1 MQLFNIIIRVYLCR
15 LKHTTPLDWSKQ
27 VFKPDAL
34 AREAFIN
41 QILTLN
47 FYFEYIFTVNVV
59 WPPNDV
65 HVSSMKL
72 YRKSK
77 Y

>member
-1 MQLFNIIIRVYLCR
+1 MQLFNIIIRVYLRR
-15 LKHTTPLDWSKQ
+15 LKHPSDWSKQ

-47 FYFEYIFTVNVV
+47 FYFEYIHCKCSLATE
-59 WPPNDV
+59 
-65 HVSSMKL
+65 
-72 YRKSK
+72 
-77 Y
+77 

>member
-1 MQLFNIIIRVYLCR
+1 MECSTPLSHSVVSRSPHATFQHYNSGLFMSFETYN
-15 LKHTTPLDWSKQ
+15 PLDWSKQ

-47 FYFEYIFTVNVV
+47 FYFEYIHCKCSLATE
-59 WPPNDV
+59 
-65 HVSSMKL
+65 
-72 YRKSK
+72 
-77 Y
+77 